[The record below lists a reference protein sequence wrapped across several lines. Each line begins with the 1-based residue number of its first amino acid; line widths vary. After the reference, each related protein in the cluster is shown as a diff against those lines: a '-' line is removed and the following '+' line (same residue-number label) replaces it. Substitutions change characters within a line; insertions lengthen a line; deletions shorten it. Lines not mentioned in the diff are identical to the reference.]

1 VNIEAQSQKVQ
12 RKLLKRPLSAAEL
25 AQRAG
30 FPHARALS
38 RALGQLKTA
47 GEVTVVPGRPT
58 KYSRP

>member
-1 VNIEAQSQKVQ
+1 LEIQDQTKKVQ

-38 RALGQLKTA
+38 GALGQLKTA

-58 KYSRP
+58 RYSRP

>member
-1 VNIEAQSQKVQ
+1 MRIEDQASKV
-12 RKLLKRPLSAAEL
+12 RHALLKRPLTAAEL
-25 AQRAG
+25 AARAG

-38 RALGQLKTA
+38 GALGQLKTA